1 MEDQSGAVKIL
12 GGFFVYRS
20 KPSESKP
27 ISEVL
32 NIEGSS
38 TGKDFLQ
45 KGEVVGMVIIK
56 KNGARTYM
64 GYSEIDPEKFKIEPF
79 MTYFADTDPY
89 NPYDNNLK
97 QVFDIDT
104 LPELMNKMIIQPL
117 GQVGEPSGQ
126 VGEPSG
132 QVGKSS
138 GQVGQPTEEK
148 ETEGS

>member
-1 MEDQSGAVKIL
+1 MYIQVMEEQSAAVKIL

-27 ISEVL
+27 ISESL

-38 TGKDFLQ
+38 TGKEFLQ
-45 KGEVVGMVIIK
+45 KGEVVGMVLIK
-56 KNGARTYM
+56 KNGAKTYM

-104 LPELMNKMIIQPL
+104 LPDLMNKMIIQPL
-117 GQVGEPSGQ
+117 GQFGEPSGQ
-126 VGEPSG
+126 PGEPSEEL
-132 QVGKSS
+132 V
-138 GQVGQPTEEK
+138 QPTEETK
-148 ETEGS
+148 TEGS